1 MPENVFELDTL
12 RVLLLS
18 VCVFWLGVFIN
29 SKISFLEKYNIPA
42 PVTGGSICSL
52 LVAIVSLTFGIEITF
67 DLAVRDSLLL
77 IFFTT
82 IGLSANIR
90 LLITGGKSLAILL
103 IVATLFLFGQNLI
116 GITVA
121 YLFEGHPAYGLLAGS
136 VSFAGGHGTGI
147 TYGRLF
153 ETEFGLANTME
164 LAMACATF
172 GLIFGGIVGGPLAQR
187 LITKHN
193 LEIPEENLGESGTT
207 SDGSILT
214 NMNGIIDATFV
225 IALCMGIGQVLHHHL
240 TSAGINMPLYL
251 PSLFAGVIVTNI
263 GDLLKVKKTPAY
275 TAAKSLWGD
284 VSLTLFLA
292 MSLMSMQLLGLT
304 AAMRPILIVLLLQVA
319 TMVCFAYFVVFR
331 IMGKD
336 YDAAVIT
343 AGFAGLGLGATPVG
357 MANMRAVTTKYA
369 HSAKAFLVIPLLGAF
384 FIDIVNAIV
393 LQVYM
398 ESPFFGG

>member
-1 MPENVFELDTL
+1 MGENIIELDTL

-29 SKISFLEKYNIPA
+29 GKVSFLEKYNIPA
-42 PVTGGSICSL
+42 PVTGGSICSIL
-52 LVAIVSLTFGIEITF
+52 IAIISVAFGIELKF
-67 DLAVRDSLLL
+67 DLEIRDTLLL
-77 IFFTT
+77 VFFTT

-90 LLITGGKSLAILL
+90 LLIAGGKSLAILL
-103 IVATLFLFGQNLI
+103 VVATLFLFGQNLV
-116 GITVA
+116 GITVS

-153 ETEFGLANTME
+153 ETEFGLTGTME

-172 GLIFGGIVGGPLAQR
+172 GLIFGGVVGGPLAER

-193 LEIPEENLGESGTT
+193 LEIPEDNQAAMEAGE
-207 SDGSILT
+207 GSQFT
-214 NMNGIIDATFV
+214 NMNGIINATFV
-225 IALCMGIGQVLHHHL
+225 IALCMGIGEVLHQSL
-240 TSAGINMPLYL
+240 SSAGITMPLYL

-263 GDLLKVKKTPAY
+263 GDLLKVKTTPSY
-275 TAAKSLWGD
+275 DAAKSLWGD

-292 MSLMSMQLLGLT
+292 MSLMSMQLLGLGAT
-304 AAMRPILIVLLLQVA
+304 LRPILVVLFLQVA
-319 TMVCFAYFVVFR
+319 LMVCFAYFVVFR
-331 IMGKD
+331 VMGKD

-384 FIDIVNAIV
+384 FIDVVNAIV
-393 LQVYM
+393 LQMYM
-398 ESPFFGG
+398 DSPVFSE

>member
-1 MPENVFELDTL
+1 VTENVFELDTL

-18 VCVFWLGVFIN
+18 VGVFWLGVFIN
-29 SKISFLEKYNIPA
+29 SKVSFLEKYNIPA
-42 PVTGGSICSL
+42 PVTGGSICSV
-52 LVAIVSLTFGIEITF
+52 LVAIISVIFSVKITF
-67 DLAVRDSLLL
+67 DLAIRDSLLL

-82 IGLSANIR
+82 IGLSANIS
-90 LLITGGKSLAILL
+90 LLIAGGKSLAILL
-103 IVATLFLFGQNLI
+103 LVAIVFLFGQNLV

-121 YLFEGHPAYGLLAGS
+121 SLFEGHPAYGLLAGS

-153 ETEFGLANTME
+153 ESEFGLAGTME

-172 GLIFGGIVGGPLAQR
+172 GLILGGVVGGPLAQR
-187 LITKHN
+187 LISKHN
-193 LEIPEENLGESGTT
+193 LEIPKAEPSESDSA
-207 SDGSILT
+207 SDGLSFT
-214 NMNGIIDATFV
+214 SMNGIINATFI
-225 IALCMGIGQVLHHHL
+225 IALCMGIGEVIHANL
-240 TSAGINMPLYL
+240 TSAGVNMPLYL

-263 GDLLKVKKTPAY
+263 AGLFKVKTSPAY
-275 TAAKSLWGD
+275 DAANSLWGD

-292 MSLMSMQLLGLT
+292 MSLMSMQLLGLS
-304 AAMRPILIVLLLQVA
+304 AAMRPILIVLVLQVA
-319 TMVCFAYFVVFR
+319 IMVFFAYFVVFR
-331 IMGKD
+331 VMGKD

-369 HSAKAFLVIPLLGAF
+369 HSAKAFLVVPLLGAF

-393 LQVYM
+393 LQIYM
-398 ESPFFGG
+398 ESSLFGG